1 MITLAAGLGLKR
13 LETDTQLYTREAYL
27 MIALSWLCG
36 AGRGA
41 FVLAGTGLLAA
52 PSNAFFESISGI
64 TTTGATIMIVGA
76 SVLITLLL
84 LVDTDVATGGLKQ
97 TVRRRRFVISPRPS
111 GLPARLTATAHF
123 DRHEG
128 GNDAPEVRWPDQDHH
143 GGGVFHPVVLA
154 VLTERLSRPPLNR
167 EAGDEGA
174 TARPTA
180 HDTSPGL

>member
-1 MITLAAGLGLKR
+1 MGLVG
-13 LETDTQLYTREAYL
+13 
-27 MIALSWLCG
+27 
-36 AGRGA
+36 
-41 FVLAGTGLLAA
+41 VLAGTGLLAA

-111 GLPARLTATAHF
+111 GLPARLIATAHF

-180 HDTSPGL
+180 HDTSLGL

>member
-1 MITLAAGLGLKR
+1 MGLV
-13 LETDTQLYTREAYL
+13 
-27 MIALSWLCG
+27 G
-36 AGRGA
+36 AIP
-41 FVLAGTGLLAA
+41 FVLAGAGLLAA

-84 LVDTDVATGGLKQ
+84 LVDTDVATGGLKE
-97 TVRRRRFVISPRPS
+97 TVRRRFVISPRPS
-111 GLPARLTATAHF
+111 GLPARLTATAHL
-123 DRHEG
+123 DRDEG

-180 HDTSPGL
+180 HDTSPRL